1 MLLRASWRPTVVG
14 KIEGRSNMYL
24 MHKPSGDLVE
34 MLNLESLFDPFRRE
48 VNGRF
53 HAGEEMQ
60 EPAAF
65 AKSELVFPSGE
76 YLPRCWLDPAYKTK
90 LHIAAGAA
98 GISLERDPRV

>member
-1 MLLRASWRPTVVG
+1 
-14 KIEGRSNMYL
+14 MYL

-34 MLNLESLFDPFRRE
+34 MLNLETLFDPFRRE
-48 VNGRF
+48 VSGRF

-76 YLPRCWLDPAYKTK
+76 HLPRCWLDAAYKTNVRSV
-90 LHIAAGAA
+90 GGVT
-98 GISLERDPRV
+98 GIHRGHDPRT

>member
-1 MLLRASWRPTVVG
+1 
-14 KIEGRSNMYL
+14 MYL

-48 VNGRF
+48 VSGRF

-65 AKSELVFPSGE
+65 AKNELVFPSGE
-76 YLPRCWLDPAYKTK
+76 HLPRCWLDPAYKTK
-90 LHIAAGAA
+90 LHALGAEA
-98 GISLERDPRV
+98 SISRGHNPRA

>member
-1 MLLRASWRPTVVG
+1 MLLRTTWRPTVVG
-14 KIEGRSNMYL
+14 KIEGGSIMYL

-65 AKSELVFPSGE
+65 AKSEMVFPSGE
-76 YLPRCWLDPAYKTK
+76 YLPRCWLDPAYKTR
-90 LHIAAGAA
+90 LHAVSAETGVSR
-98 GISLERDPRV
+98 GHDPRL